1 MFVYMFNR
9 QGETEA
15 ETVKIRF
22 CGQSGGKR
30 RSHLSGEFQSAFTD
44 FSRLPVNQTL
54 TQYVSYICC
63 YSIHSNSNYPLSNCL
78 PVISVLKYFALDH

>member
-30 RSHLSGEFQSAFTD
+30 RSHISGEFLERFHGFQST
-44 FSRLPVNQTL
+44 SG
-54 TQYVSYICC
+54 
-63 YSIHSNSNYPLSNCL
+63 YSNPHAIRVIHLLLFYPQ
-78 PVISVLKYFALDH
+78 